1 MPGRDRE
8 GNPGSGKDQG
18 TEYKEVVTESP
29 HSSGLLLVWTGRDRS
44 VTGGG
49 PGEVSRGGF
58 WGALG
63 MVCRAVGMGRT
74 LKQKDGRG
82 RFFCLKGPLW

>member
-8 GNPGSGKDQG
+8 GNPGSGKDQE

-49 PGEVSRGGF
+49 PGEVSRGGV
-58 WGALG
+58 LG
-63 MVCRAVGMGRT
+63 GLGHG
-74 LKQKDGRG
+74 LQGSGDGKDTEAEGWQRQI
-82 RFFCLKGPLW
+82 FLL